1 MQFVYPSFLW
11 AMLALSIPIFIHL
24 FQFRR
29 TRKVLFTNVH
39 LLREV
44 KTETNRLRQ
53 IKNLL
58 ILLARLGMVA
68 FLVLAFAQPFLPSP
82 NAKNIKNANGLV
94 SIYLDNSYSMQNEV
108 GNDKYLTLAVN
119 TANDLLKVYPKSAQF
134 QLLTNNF
141 ENKEQ
146 YPSTAQAVSDRLTEI
161 DFSPEYRSLP
171 TVHKRQVS
179 LLERFAP
186 NRKHQIFWF
195 SDFQKAT
202 SGSLDQLQ
210 LDTVNQYYLVPI
222 RAEKTPNVRI
232 DSVWLEN
239 PFIKSNES
247 NQINVR
253 LKSFS
258 LDAYP
263 NLMLKLFLDDKQV
276 STTSVKIA
284 PNGSAS
290 TQFSF
295 TTDGGGMKQARIGF
309 EDYPV
314 TFDNDYY
321 FVLNASPTIQIVHL
335 TDNAPSRYIPNVYSN
350 EGVFKMQSFSVK
362 NLDYNRLKTAELII
376 LDGVQNADGELAKII
391 QERVRKGGSVVIF
404 PPAEGVQ
411 GLNGL
416 LNSLSVTGVQPQK
429 NDSLG
434 RGRAN
439 ELALIESQSPFFRGM
454 FERVPSNMNMPYSN
468 PVLRWADTGENLLK
482 FKNNRPFLSRFAVGA
497 GKVFLCASPL
507 NVTHTGFPKHAL
519 FVPVMYKIAALSKT
533 GEDRLAYNFQEK
545 TFKLRLKEPSK
556 NQVYKLVKDKIEIVP
571 AQRIVG
577 DELVFEMPEQTLTAG
592 FYKLMLDKKQEG
604 VLAFNYDKT
613 ESEMDFYTAQ
623 TLQNKFAK
631 QKNVQIYD
639 IQKNK
644 NLVQDF
650 RDRNLQVN
658 LWKYMLVGAL
668 VCLLLETAFVRL
680 L

>member
-1 MQFVYPSFLW
+1 MLFVYPSFLW
-11 AMLALSIPIFIHL
+11 AMLALSIPILIHL

-58 ILLARLGMVA
+58 IMLARLGMVA
-68 FLVLAFAQPFLPSP
+68 CLVLAFAQPFLPSP
-82 NAKNIKNANGLV
+82 NAKNIQRANGLV
-94 SIYLDNSYSMQNEV
+94 SIYVDNSYSMQNEI
-108 GNDKYLTLAVN
+108 GNEKYLTLAVN
-119 TANDLLKVYPKSAQF
+119 TASELLKVYPKSAQF
-134 QLLTNNF
+134 QLLTNRF

-146 YPSTAQAVSDRLTEI
+146 YPSTAQAISDRLTEI
-161 DFSPEYRSLP
+161 DFSAEYRSLS
-171 TVHKRQVS
+171 TVYKRQAS

-186 NRKHQIFWF
+186 NRKHQVFWF
-195 SDFQKAT
+195 SDFQKSTA
-202 SGSLDQLQ
+202 GSLEQIQ

-222 RAEKTPNVRI
+222 RTEKTPNVRI

-239 PFIKSNES
+239 PFIKANES

-258 LDAYP
+258 QEAYP
-263 NLMLKLFLDDKQV
+263 NLVLKLLLDEKQV
-276 STTSVKIA
+276 STAAVKIA
-284 PNGSAS
+284 PNGVAS

-295 TTDGGGMKQARIGF
+295 TTDGQGLKSARISF

-314 TFDNDYY
+314 TFDNDHY
-321 FVLNASPTIQIVHL
+321 FVLNAAPTIQIVHL
-335 TDNAPSRYIPNVYSN
+335 TGDLPTRYIPNVFGN
-350 EGVFKMQSFSVK
+350 ESVFKVQSFSVK
-362 NLDYNRLKTAELII
+362 NLDYNRLKTAELIV
-376 LDGVQNADGELAKII
+376 LDGVQSVDGELAKII
-391 QERVRKGGSVVIF
+391 QERIRKGASVVVF
-404 PPAEGVQ
+404 PPIEKPEG
-411 GLNGL
+411 LAGL
-416 LNSLSVTGVQPQK
+416 LNSLSVSGVQAQK

-439 ELALIESQSPFFRGM
+439 ELSSLEAQSPFFRGM
-454 FERVPSNMNMPYSN
+454 FDRIPSNMNMPYAN
-468 PVLRWADTGENLLK
+468 AVLKWADTGENLLRL
-482 FKNNRPFLSRFAVGA
+482 KNNRPFFSRFSVGA
-497 GKVFLCASPL
+497 GKLYVCAAPL
-507 NVTHTGFPKHAL
+507 APSHTGLPKHAL
-519 FVPVMYKIAALSKT
+519 FVPLMYKIASLSKT

-545 TFKLRLKEPSK
+545 TFKVRLREPAK
-556 NQVYKLVKDKIEIVP
+556 NKVYKLVKDKTEIVP
-571 AQRIVG
+571 SQRIVG
-577 DELVFEMPEQTLTAG
+577 DELIFEMPEQALTAG

-613 ESEMDFYTAQ
+613 ESEMDFYTTQAI
-623 TLQNKFAK
+623 QNKFAK

-658 LWKYMLVGAL
+658 LWKYMLMGAL
-668 VCLLLETAFVRL
+668 VFLMLETLFVRFL
-680 L
+680 